1 MTTLLWN
8 RPTQFD
14 VKPSGQNFKQ
24 MYKWT
29 PEIRVYKR
37 RVYRI
42 VVDAS
47 EEALDRLLQNESITP
62 AEFGYKPLKKP
73 VKMTIDGLTYD
84 LYSIKQGAPK

>member
-8 RPTQFD
+8 RPTDFD
-14 VKPSGQNFKQ
+14 VETSGQDFRQ

-47 EEALDRLLQNESITP
+47 EEALDRLLQNESITLATFP
-62 AEFGYKPLKKP
+62 FKPMRKP